1 MTKSRFMDASNK
13 GAPADDRE
21 RLRIADEALEL
32 AESNLRSLGSD
43 KDDLAY
49 LMEVLRV
56 GVREALYEAGESAPI
71 KVSGAVRTHH

>member
-1 MTKSRFMDASNK
+1 MTKSRFMDALKK

-32 AESNLRSLGSD
+32 AEANLRSLGSD

-56 GVREALYEAGESAPI
+56 GVREALYEAGESPSIDTA
-71 KVSGAVRTHH
+71 GAVRTHH

>member
-1 MTKSRFMDASNK
+1 MTKSRFMDASK

-32 AESNLRSLGSD
+32 AETNLRSLGSD

-56 GVREALYEAGESAPI
+56 GVREALYEAGEAPPI
-71 KVSGAVRTHH
+71 DTAGAVRTHH